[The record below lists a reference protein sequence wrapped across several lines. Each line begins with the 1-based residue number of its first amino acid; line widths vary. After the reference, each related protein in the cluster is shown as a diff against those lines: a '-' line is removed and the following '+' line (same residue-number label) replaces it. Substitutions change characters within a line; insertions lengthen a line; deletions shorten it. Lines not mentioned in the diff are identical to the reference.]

1 MQGTVVF
8 QNWEISTFSLEAACT
23 RPLLQRGP
31 SHMAQG
37 SPVKMAM
44 IASSIWKLG
53 KMFSHLL
60 LWFHLLCLHL
70 LHLTGEHSLRLCGRV
85 DAVRLWTE
93 EGLPIEKFWQ
103 HSVYQNK
110 KFIGSDQS

>member
-1 MQGTVVF
+1 M
-8 QNWEISTFSLEAACT
+8 I
-23 RPLLQRGP
+23 PLVWLKGHLSKWQL
-31 SHMAQG
+31 
-37 SPVKMAM
+37 
-44 IASSIWKLG
+44 IASFSDRKLCFE
-53 KMFSHLL
+53 KFRHLL
-60 LWFHLLCLHL
+60 LGFHLLCLHL